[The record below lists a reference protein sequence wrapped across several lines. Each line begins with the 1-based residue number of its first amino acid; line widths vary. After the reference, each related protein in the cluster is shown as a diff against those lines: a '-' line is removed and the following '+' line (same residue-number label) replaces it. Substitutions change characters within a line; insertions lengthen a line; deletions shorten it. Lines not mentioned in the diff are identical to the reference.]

1 MYTGQLADFPLEV
14 IERMVHNQVQQGNK
28 ADISVFSYNRNAQ
41 LSFGGFNW
49 FFSDEGNEFWF
60 EVIEEMNFDL
70 FFEKYP
76 KSGITTVQVT
86 FDPTSVV
93 LLLLIGMV
101 ENLTIDRKSEISSD
115 TSEIRNF
122 QFETI
127 HLSIVKRFLDRMQLK
142 YEIV

>member
-28 ADISVFSYNRNAQ
+28 ADTNVFSCTRNAQ

-49 FFSDEGNEFWF
+49 FFSDEGNEFWH

-76 KSGITTVQVT
+76 RQSTVTNIKIDFV
-86 FDPTSVV
+86 DSAV
-93 LLLLIGMV
+93 LLLLVGMV
-101 ENLTIDRKSEISSD
+101 ENLTIDRKSFISDSD
-115 TSEIRNF
+115 RIF

-127 HLSIVKRFLDRMQLK
+127 HLTIVKRFLDRMKLK